1 MAMSMRLK
9 GGSSNY
15 PYAVAR
21 VQAKRSKLVKPAEYE
36 KILKMDVA
44 EITRFVED
52 SAYKSEVDELAT
64 KFTGLD
70 LLEAALTVNEERTY
84 EAVRKMVSGPGG
96 SIIGLFL
103 ERYHLEGLKTMLRGK
118 TAGASRDELLRE
130 MLIENQDIYDTFAP
144 LLADDIKTIPDIIT
158 ALEKGNSQARD
169 WAAILQKVPAGSALP
184 RYEDSLDLVY
194 YDRLLGTL
202 AASKEKGA
210 RDVLDFVRRE
220 VDHRNLLNAA
230 RWVAAAEQ
238 GDFSPYVIP
247 GGKTLKVADVMA
259 LSRSKDLAALADAM
273 AEFKPY
279 AGVKEELAKASQ
291 TRMLGSFQAAVW
303 RASMKELDHLS
314 HSHPLSL
321 IPILLFVIRK
331 HREVATLRAV
341 ARGKAAGL
349 SEERLKELIV

>member
-1 MAMSMRLK
+1 MAMLRLK

-21 VQAKRSKLVKPAEYE
+21 VQAKRSKLIPPAEYE

-44 EITRFVED
+44 EITRYVED
-52 SAYKSEVDELAT
+52 SAYKAEVDELST
-64 KFTGLD
+64 KFSGLD
-70 LLEAALTVNEERTY
+70 LLEAALTVNEERTF

-96 SIIGLFL
+96 SIINLFL
-103 ERYHLEGLKTMLRGK
+103 GRYHIEDLKTLLRGK

-144 LLADDIKTIPDIIT
+144 LLAEDIKTIPDVIA

-169 WAAILQKVPAGSALP
+169 WAAMLGKVPAGSSLP
-184 RYEDSLDLVY
+184 RYEDHLDFVY
-194 YDRLLGTL
+194 YDRLLSALSG
-202 AASKEKGA
+202 SKEKGA
-210 RDVLDFVRRE
+210 TDVLDFVRRE

-230 RWVAAAEQ
+230 RWVASGEQ
-238 GDFSPYVIP
+238 GDFSSYIIP
-247 GGKTLKVADVMA
+247 GGKHLKVADVMGLA
-259 LSRSKDLAALADAM
+259 RSKDLSALAESLADH
-273 AEFKPY
+273 KPY
-279 AGVKEELAKASQ
+279 AVVKDELAKASQ

-303 RASMKELDHLS
+303 RAALKELDHLS

-331 HREVATLRAV
+331 HREVAVLRAV

-349 SEERLKELIV
+349 SEERLKELVV